1 MAWRGGSTLL
11 FPRGLGAIPTRSFRF
26 SQGHSSPRQAG
37 LALTSTLAR
46 RSPWRAGVISQGPL
60 GPLPWHSGTQAALG
74 SSAKSPSG
82 LTLAQG
88 VQAEIRGDA
97 GTHKGDSRFL
107 PICQPADSSRGE
119 GRGPR
124 GARTIINTDCELLHP
139 LGLGEGRRK
148 CTRVEGGPPF

>member
-1 MAWRGGSTLL
+1 M
-11 FPRGLGAIPTRSFRF
+11 
-26 SQGHSSPRQAG
+26 
-37 LALTSTLAR
+37 
-46 RSPWRAGVISQGPL
+46 ISQGPL
-60 GPLPWHSGTQAALG
+60 DPVPWDSCTQAALG

-97 GTHKGDSRFL
+97 GIHKGDSRFL
-107 PICQPADSSRGE
+107 PICQPADSSQGE

-124 GARTIINTDCELLHP
+124 GARTIINTDCELPHP

-148 CTRVEGGPPF
+148 CTRVEGGPPFRELQGRPLPGKGAVCSPLGDGAPVLKAWLFLRSL